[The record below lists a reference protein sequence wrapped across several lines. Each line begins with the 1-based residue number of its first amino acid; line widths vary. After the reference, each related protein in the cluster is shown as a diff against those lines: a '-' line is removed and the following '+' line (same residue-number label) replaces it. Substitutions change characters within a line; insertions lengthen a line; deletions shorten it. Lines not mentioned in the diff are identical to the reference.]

1 MGVAGV
7 IQKNAPSPTNPNTD
21 NDYVDPH
28 IGMEFNLANN
38 VYNFYNECVRRVGFE
53 ITTMYNRS
61 NNKKEIYF
69 KYLTC

>member
-7 IQKNAPSPTNPNTD
+7 IQKNAPSPTIPNTD
-21 NDYVDPH
+21 NDYIDPH
-28 IGMEFNLANN
+28 IRIEFNLAND
-38 VYNFYNECVRRVGFE
+38 VYNFYNKYARRVGFE

-69 KYLTC
+69 KYLAC